1 MSIAFPSDAVLRRL
15 PGSYSCITDELRM
28 AFGPPI
34 GVKIG
39 EFRRSWPSSSYRL
52 RDPYSL
58 SETRVRGKLAQENG
72 SQYARRIIRPTCCTR
87 WSDLCVAIYRE
98 FRSSCSF
105 ALQSA
110 APSLPIGLS
119 TEVQFCGIEWI
130 IDGAMPR
137 VADSGWFTAQLH
149 MISNLILPG
158 STGQGW
164 GTLAGHTAKAD
175 EIVLIP
181 LNE

>member
-1 MSIAFPSDAVLRRL
+1 MRQIHRKRR
-15 PGSYSCITDELRM
+15 ELT
-28 AFGPPI
+28 A
-34 GVKIG
+34 
-39 EFRRSWPSSSYRL
+39 
-52 RDPYSL
+52 
-58 SETRVRGKLAQENG
+58 TAH
-72 SQYARRIIRPTCCTR
+72 
-87 WSDLCVAIYRE
+87 
-98 FRSSCSF
+98 
-105 ALQSA
+105 
-110 APSLPIGLS
+110 
-119 TEVQFCGIEWI
+119 
-130 IDGAMPR
+130 R